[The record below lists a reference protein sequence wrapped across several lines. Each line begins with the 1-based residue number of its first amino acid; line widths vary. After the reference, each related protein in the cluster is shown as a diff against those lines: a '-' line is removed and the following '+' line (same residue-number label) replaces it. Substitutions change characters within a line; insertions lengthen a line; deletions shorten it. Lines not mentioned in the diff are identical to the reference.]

1 MRFLLGAAALVVI
14 AAGIRAT
21 AVLLIP
27 LVLALFLSIITF
39 PLVRALQH
47 RRVHRAAAV
56 AITMVAVLVALSGP
70 SLLVVTAIR
79 QFASAVPGY
88 EARLRRL
95 VTRSFDWLR
104 DHNLDT
110 SSLLAWVDPGQ
121 LLNVMVTMLSGLAT
135 LLSLAFLVVLIS
147 AFMLFEAAD
156 IKERRPT
163 VLPPALRQHLS
174 RIARE
179 MQSWLLVK
187 TIISLGT
194 GVAAGFWVAA
204 LGVEFP
210 LLWGLTAFLLNYIP
224 NLGSV
229 IAAFP
234 PALLALIEFGPLHA
248 ALVVAGYIVINA
260 ALGSFMEPWLMGRRV
275 GLSPLVVLLS
285 VIAWGWMWGVAGM
298 LLSVPITMAI
308 KIALET
314 SDELQW
320 IAHLMEGG
328 NRLPPPA
335 STPQDARL

>member
-1 MRFLLGAAALVVI
+1 MII

-39 PLVRALQH
+39 PLVSVLQ
-47 RRVHRAAAV
+47 RRGVHRALAV
-56 AITMVAVLVALSGP
+56 AITIVAVLLILSGP
-70 SLLVVTAIR
+70 SVLVVTAVR

-88 EARLRRL
+88 ETRLRSIVAR
-95 VTRSFDWLR
+95 TFEWLR
-104 DHNLDT
+104 DHNVDT
-110 SSLLAWVDPGQ
+110 SAMMAWVDPGQ
-121 LLNVMVTMLSGLAT
+121 LLNMMVTMLSGVAT

-156 IKERRPT
+156 IQERRPT
-163 VLPPALRQHLS
+163 VLPPALRQHLA

-187 TIISLGT
+187 TIISLAT

-204 LGVEFP
+204 LGIEFA

-224 NLGSV
+224 NLGSI

-248 ALVVAGYIVINA
+248 LLVLGGYVVINTV
-260 ALGSFMEPWLMGRRV
+260 LGSFMELYLMGRRV

-285 VIAWGWMWGVAGM
+285 VITWGWMWGIAGM

-308 KIALET
+308 KIALEQ
-314 SDELQW
+314 SPDGSRWL
-320 IAHLMEGG
+320 ARLMEGG
-328 NRLPPPA
+328 NRAGPA
-335 STPQDARL
+335 GS